1 MANNNSTIPPD
12 AILNP
17 YTPLAFL
24 PPDVADQ
31 FQVICYVNVAIL
43 AAVTWDWLM
52 AIPEE
57 YLIIRKIGFSRP
69 NIVYFLSRFG
79 TFGYC
84 LTTTIFRTVSIDDCK
99 VLKYVK
105 GSLLVIGV
113 PATSLLFL
121 FRVKAVYNNSK
132 IITAFFGL
140 LWLAITGLNTLIL
153 LGKSPDHIPYTK
165 RCMGGLALPEYTTAP
180 IIVTVV
186 NDTLV
191 LFAISYRMLSSAMI
205 RSTWRARTKSFF
217 TGDGLMHLSWVL
229 LQSGQVYYF
238 VTIGFAITITAFVL
252 SPSFPVVLKPILGSA
267 YIALSNVMAC
277 RVYRV
282 ILAFLTDLDSPEDSL
297 LTTNPIMSSI
307 VPPTISPTTSNN
319 ENLSDYSPKLAINAS
334 VETDEGVDA
343 TGG

>member
-24 PPDVADQ
+24 PPDIANQ

-43 AAVTWDWLM
+43 AAFTWDWLM

-57 YLIIRKIGFSRP
+57 YLIIRKVGFSRP

-84 LTTTIFRTVSIDDCK
+84 LTTTIFRTVSMDDCK
-99 VLKYVK
+99 TLVYIK
-105 GSLLVIGV
+105 GSLLEIGV

-140 LWLAITGLNTLIL
+140 LWLVITGLNTLIL
-153 LGKSPDHIPYTK
+153 VGISPDHIPYTK
-165 RCMGGLALPEYTTAP
+165 RCTEGLALPEYTTVP
-180 IIVTVV
+180 IIVTAV

-191 LFAISYRMLSSAMI
+191 FFAISYRMLSSAMI

-238 VTIGFAITITAFVL
+238 ITIGFAITATALVL
-252 SPSFPVVLKPILGSA
+252 FPGFPVVLKPVLCSA
-267 YIALSNVMAC
+267 FIALSSVMAC
-277 RVYRV
+277 CVYRV
-282 ILAFLTDLDSPEDSL
+282 ILAVLTDLDSLEDSQ
-297 LTTNPIMSSI
+297 LTTNPIVSSI
-307 VPPTISPTTSNN
+307 VQPIISQTPTHS
-319 ENLSDYSPKLAINAS
+319 L
-334 VETDEGVDA
+334 
-343 TGG
+343 